1 MSDSTVDAGHVEVG
15 GPPLTRSTSAATIT
29 KVAVG
34 PMNNNAYILRCTR
47 TGRAMLI
54 DAAADDATLLPLV
67 DGVRVLLTT
76 HSHGDHIGALAELAS
91 ATNATTLAG
100 ADDADAITQAT
111 GVVIHNKVRDAEII
125 AVGALDV
132 TIVTLVG
139 HTPGSIAAIFRDPD
153 GSTHLFTGDS
163 LFPGGVGNTR
173 NDPAAFAS
181 LMGDVTIKLFAK
193 LPDDTHV
200 YPGHGDD
207 TTIGAE
213 RPNLPEWHR
222 RGW

>member
-1 MSDSTVDAGHVEVG
+1 MNDSTVDAGHVEVG
-15 GPPLTRSTSAATIT
+15 GPPLVRATSTATIT

-34 PMNNNAYILRCTR
+34 PMDNNSYILRCTR
-47 TGRAMLI
+47 SGRALLI
-54 DAAADDATLLPLV
+54 DAAADAPTLLPLV
-67 DGVRVLLTT
+67 DGVRSILTT

-100 ADDADAITQAT
+100 ADDADAITEAT

-125 AVGALDV
+125 AVGTLDV

-173 NDPAAFAS
+173 HDPAAFAS
-181 LMGDVTIKLFAK
+181 LMGDVQIKLFAK

-207 TTIGAE
+207 TTIGTE

>member
-1 MSDSTVDAGHVEVG
+1 MSDSPVDAGHVEVG
-15 GPPLTRSTSAATIT
+15 GPALTRSTSAATIT

-34 PMNNNAYILRCTR
+34 PMDNNAYILRCTR

-54 DAAADDATLLPLV
+54 DAAADADTLLPLV
-67 DGVRVLLTT
+67 DGVRSILTT
-76 HSHGDHIGALAELAS
+76 HSHGDHIGALADLAS

-100 ADDADAITQAT
+100 ADDADAITEAT

-139 HTPGSIAAIFRDPD
+139 HTPGSVAAIFRDPD

-163 LFPGGVGNTR
+163 LFPGGLGNTR
-173 NDPAAFAS
+173 RDPAAFAS
-181 LMGDVTIKLFAK
+181 LMGDVQIKLFAK

-207 TTIGAE
+207 TTIGTE

>member
-1 MSDSTVDAGHVEVG
+1 MNDSTVDAGHVEVG
-15 GPPLTRSTSAATIT
+15 GPPLVRATSTATIT

-34 PMNNNAYILRCTR
+34 PMDNNSYILRCTR
-47 TGRAMLI
+47 SGRALLI
-54 DAAADDATLLPLV
+54 DAAADAPTLLPLA
-67 DGVRVLLTT
+67 DGVRSILTT

-100 ADDADAITQAT
+100 ADDADAITEAT

-125 AVGALDV
+125 AVGTLDV

-173 NDPAAFAS
+173 HDPAAFAS
-181 LMGDVTIKLFAK
+181 LMGDVQIKLFAK

-207 TTIGAE
+207 TTIGTE